1 MDFEII
7 VEPKK
12 EVLDPEGRTIT
23 ETLNRVGF
31 TKLAKV
37 EVSKR
42 YLISLEQSEI
52 EDAEKEAHLIASAHL
67 SNPVAE
73 TYKIH
78 RLEQ

>member
-7 VEPKK
+7 VQPKK

-23 ETLNRVGF
+23 ETLQRVGF
-31 TKLAKV
+31 TNLEKV

-42 YLISLEQSEI
+42 YVVSI
-52 EDAEKEAHLIASAHL
+52 EHSDSAEAEEEANVIASAHL

-73 TYKIH
+73 TYEVH
-78 RLEQ
+78 RVKS

>member
-7 VEPKK
+7 VQPKK

-23 ETLNRVGF
+23 DTLQRIGF
-31 TKLAKV
+31 KQLEKV

-42 YLISLEQSEI
+42 YLISIEHTDFSE
-52 EDAEKEAHLIASAHL
+52 AEKQAHLIASSHL

-73 TYKIH
+73 TYEIH
-78 RLEQ
+78 RVEP

>member
-7 VEPKK
+7 VQPKK

-23 ETLNRVGF
+23 DTLQRIGF
-31 TKLAKV
+31 KQLEKV

-42 YLISLEQSEI
+42 YLISIEHTDFSEAEEQ
-52 EDAEKEAHLIASAHL
+52 AHLIASSHL

-73 TYKIH
+73 TYEIH
-78 RLEQ
+78 RVEP